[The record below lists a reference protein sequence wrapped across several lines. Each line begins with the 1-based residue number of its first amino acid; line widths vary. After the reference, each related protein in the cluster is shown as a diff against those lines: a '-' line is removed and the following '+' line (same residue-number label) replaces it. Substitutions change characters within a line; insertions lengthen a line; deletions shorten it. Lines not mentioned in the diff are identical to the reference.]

1 MSSTSIKEDSSFKD
15 PEGFLYYYKN
25 EVRRHIIK
33 DKQEFYANLIKKP
46 MIIDLMKSSKL
57 IHTELIIE
65 GDEIIFKHKK
75 INFVTYPYDWSILQ
89 FIDAA
94 CFTLDFQISLLN
106 DDLCLKDASPYNIL
120 FQENQA
126 IFIDLT
132 SITENRK
139 SKIWL
144 ALNQFLEMFF
154 YPIIINYE
162 RNLSHSDIL
171 KNNING
177 INPEQT
183 EKILGK
189 TTSYLKYFLELALP
203 RILNN
208 QTQEA
213 QKMINEATA
222 SNNRNQQATLT
233 LLKEQLVKIRNNFKN
248 KKMKSAWSAYTKE
261 IHYGH
266 ENYLN
271 KQTIIESILGKLQAK
286 KILDLGSNNGD
297 FSFLAE
303 ANGKTVLSID
313 SDSSCISH
321 IYEKAKTKGSS
332 VVSIV
337 SDLTNPSPS
346 LGWKN
351 IERKSLL
358 DRLKMNYQAD
368 LVFALALLH
377 HLLITCRIPL
387 QEVLKLLHSLTSKYL
402 IIEFIGPTDEMFLQ
416 ILSTRENIYMDLNET
431 HFEELYSKDFTC
443 LDKYKL
449 TQSRTLY
456 LLERKT

>member
-1 MSSTSIKEDSSFKD
+1 
-15 PEGFLYYYKN
+15 
-25 EVRRHIIK
+25 
-33 DKQEFYANLIKKP
+33 
-46 MIIDLMKSSKL
+46 
-57 IHTELIIE
+57 
-65 GDEIIFKHKK
+65 
-75 INFVTYPYDWSILQ
+75 
-89 FIDAA
+89 
-94 CFTLDFQISLLN
+94 
-106 DDLCLKDASPYNIL
+106 
-120 FQENQA
+120 
-126 IFIDLT
+126 
-132 SITENRK
+132 
-139 SKIWL
+139 
-144 ALNQFLEMFF
+144 MFF

-321 IYEKAKTKGSS
+321 LYEKAKTKGSSVVSIVSDLTNPTPSLGWKNIERKSLLDRLKMFSFLAEANGKTVLSIDSDSSCISHIYEKAKTKGSS